1 MKIVTVEQMRELER
15 RAVDAGVPEDSLMES
30 AGLAVARRVTQL
42 MDGVRGKRVVVLVG
56 GGNNGG
62 DGLVAARYLADWGA
76 LVTLYMT
83 SPRRREDKFE
93 ACRARRV
100 RIVEASDDPEQLELG
115 SSVPLSDVVLDA
127 VLGIGGEP
135 PLGDSLRA
143 PFELLRSVKQAQP
156 ELRYVALD
164 IPTGVGANGACDD
177 ASFRAD
183 LTLTLG
189 APKVGLYR
197 FPGAAYAGLVEV
209 LGIGLPEGAGDDLP
223 IDLADLDTVSRLLP
237 RRPLDSHK
245 GTFGNLLLLA
255 GSRRFI
261 GAPVLAASAA
271 YRTGAGLVTLAAPET
286 ASRLAG
292 PHVLEQVH
300 LPLPETPEGHVSASA
315 GDAVASALAAA
326 EAAVIGPGLGN
337 VESVRD
343 VLQSVLLSDSAPM
356 RPVVLDADAL
366 NALSDTYEWWERLR
380 APAVLTPHPGEMA
393 RLLATSV
400 ASVEEDRVATALS
413 AAARWRQVVV
423 LKGAYTV
430 IASPSGRASISPFAN
445 PALATA
451 GTGDVLAGVIGS
463 LLAQGLAPF
472 DAAVAGVYI
481 HAAAASRISSE
492 TGSSGLMASDL
503 LPEIPRAMHAI
514 RADG

>member
-115 SSVPLSDVVLDA
+115 SSVPLSDAVLDA

-156 ELRYVALD
+156 DLRYVALD
-164 IPTGVGANGACDD
+164 IPTGVGADGACDD

-209 LGIGLPEGAGDDLP
+209 LGIGLPDGAGDDLP
-223 IDLADLDTVSRLLP
+223 IDLADIETVSRLLP

-245 GTFGNLLLLA
+245 GTFGSLLLLA

-271 YRTGAGLVTLAAPET
+271 YRTGRRTRDA
-286 ASRLAG
+286 RR
-292 PHVLEQVH
+292 
-300 LPLPETPEGHVSASA
+300 A
-315 GDAVASALAAA
+315 GDRLTARRAARPRT
-326 EAAVIGPGLGN
+326 GP
-337 VESVRD
+337 
-343 VLQSVLLSDSAPM
+343 
-356 RPVVLDADAL
+356 
-366 NALSDTYEWWERLR
+366 
-380 APAVLTPHPGEMA
+380 
-393 RLLATSV
+393 
-400 ASVEEDRVATALS
+400 S
-413 AAARWRQVVV
+413 AAARDARGSRGGERRGRRRECARGCRGGRHRARPRQRRERP
-423 LKGAYTV
+423 T
-430 IASPSGRASISPFAN
+430 RAPDRVAVRLR
-445 PALATA
+445 P
-451 GTGDVLAGVIGS
+451 D
-463 LLAQGLAPF
+463 AP
-472 DAAVAGVYI
+472 
-481 HAAAASRISSE
+481 RR
-492 TGSSGLMASDL
+492 
-503 LPEIPRAMHAI
+503 PR
-514 RADG
+514 R

>member
-100 RIVEASDDPEQLELG
+100 RIVEATDDPEQLELG
-115 SSVPLSDVVLDA
+115 SSVPLSDAVLDA

-143 PFELLRSVKQAQP
+143 SFELLRSVKQAQP

-209 LGIGLPEGAGDDLP
+209 LGIGLPDGAGAWLIAPLAPEEDHPSFAALRSIVERLYAPGGCPWDREQTHESLRQYLLEESYEVAEAIDEGDVSALREELGDLLVQILMHCAMAQEASEFTVEEVVRDASLKMIRRHPHVFGDESAQDAASLVAVRWDEIKAAERAARGEGGLGAALDAVPRAAPALLRAAALQGRAERAGASRPPAQPAERVREALEGAEAAGWAQAESRIGELLWAVVALGREHDIDAEAALRASAAAFVEQVAGQPRGDSVDRTDSAPASAGADATLP
-223 IDLADLDTVSRLLP
+223 AQVRT
-237 RRPLDSHK
+237 
-245 GTFGNLLLLA
+245 
-255 GSRRFI
+255 
-261 GAPVLAASAA
+261 GAPVGRPSK
-271 YRTGAGLVTLAAPET
+271 
-286 ASRLAG
+286 
-292 PHVLEQVH
+292 EQ
-300 LPLPETPEGHVSASA
+300 
-315 GDAVASALAAA
+315 
-326 EAAVIGPGLGN
+326 
-337 VESVRD
+337 R
-343 VLQSVLLSDSAPM
+343 
-356 RPVVLDADAL
+356 
-366 NALSDTYEWWERLR
+366 
-380 APAVLTPHPGEMA
+380 
-393 RLLATSV
+393 
-400 ASVEEDRVATALS
+400 
-413 AAARWRQVVV
+413 
-423 LKGAYTV
+423 
-430 IASPSGRASISPFAN
+430 
-445 PALATA
+445 
-451 GTGDVLAGVIGS
+451 
-463 LLAQGLAPF
+463 
-472 DAAVAGVYI
+472 
-481 HAAAASRISSE
+481 SE
-492 TGSSGLMASDL
+492 
-503 LPEIPRAMHAI
+503 
-514 RADG
+514 